1 MIRVSQ
7 AFDVSAHGNQPFH
20 DTPYPRAMA
29 VAARTMST
37 TSMAC
42 TTLIRAK
49 RLAAP
54 VSGAPPR
61 ATAAR
66 HRISAS
72 IGPSSRTRIAAS
84 RPIFAPEDVVVEIIE
99 AALFEPSERPDQA
112 RADPQEGGNAPPGIG
127 VEDAPQ
133 SGDVERRLQRAGA
146 SPDGAKSYTEREQME
161 CGQQPSDRHVVSQ
174 ARSHTQGT
182 PSSWPSSIRYSSS
195 NFRACPTQLAPISPR
210 LRPSGTRSAGSAR

>member
-49 RLAAP
+49 RLAAR
-54 VSGAPPR
+54 VSGTPPR

-72 IGPSSRTRIAAS
+72 KW
-84 RPIFAPEDVVVEIIE
+84 
-99 AALFEPSERPDQA
+99 
-112 RADPQEGGNAPPGIG
+112 NA
-127 VEDAPQ
+127 
-133 SGDVERRLQRAGA
+133 
-146 SPDGAKSYTEREQME
+146 
-161 CGQQPSDRHVVSQ
+161 
-174 ARSHTQGT
+174 ARSHRIVMGV
-182 PSSWPSSIRYSSS
+182 PRYLVAVA
-195 NFRACPTQLAPISPR
+195 FVHLG
-210 LRPSGTRSAGSAR
+210 LRQ